1 MKGTDAMKKN
11 LPLETRRFDA
21 VISIINNARTRA
33 IKAVNA
39 ELIQMY
45 WNVGQYLSGLCSG
58 SNYGDGVIDEVAAY
72 IAREA
77 PDIKGFNRRGLYRM
91 KQFFETYRDDGFVTP
106 LVTQIS

>member
-1 MKGTDAMKKN
+1 MEGTDAMKKN
-11 LPLETRRFDA
+11 LPPSTGRFDA
-21 VISIINNARTRA
+21 VISIINNAL
-33 IKAVNA
+33 KAVNA

-91 KQFFETYRDDGFVTP
+91 DLP
-106 LVTQIS
+106 